1 MITLSTN
8 EEKEGKEEIS
18 EGKKIIAIRGI
29 DERLYKE
36 AARISREIGWTIGEL
51 INQSLKLFLAT
62 FPALTQKMAE
72 STEQLVVK
80 PTKEFIEAAKE
91 ALKKPL
97 IDYYLISDLEEVVL
111 SKKDLEE
118 LDKPLIIASVQ
129 RVIIDKDV
137 DFNLFDS
144 KVLYLQFVDEV
155 VVPSGYPKVRLYTKL
170 KHVKKASFT

>member
-1 MITLSTN
+1 MSTN
-8 EEKEGKEEIS
+8 EEKKGEKSEE
-18 EGKKIIAIRGI
+18 KKIIAIRGI

-62 FPALTQKMAE
+62 FPAFTQKIAE

-91 ALKKPL
+91 AVKRPL
-97 IDYYLISDLEEVVL
+97 LDYYLISDLEEVVL

-118 LDKPLIIASVQ
+118 LDKPLVIASVQ
-129 RVIIDKDV
+129 KVIVDGDV
-137 DFNLFDS
+137 DFDLFDS
-144 KVLYLQFVDEV
+144 KILYLQFVDEV
-155 VVPSGYPKVRLYTKL
+155 VVPSNYPKVRLYTKL
-170 KHVKKASFT
+170 KHVKKVSFT

>member
-1 MITLSTN
+1 MSTN
-8 EEKEGKEEIS
+8 EEKKREES

-62 FPALTQKMAE
+62 FPALTQKVAE

-91 ALKKPL
+91 AVKRPL
-97 IDYYLISDLEEVVL
+97 LDYYLISDLEEVVL

-118 LDKPLIIASVQ
+118 LDKPLVIASVQ
-129 RVIIDKDV
+129 KVIVDRDV
-137 DFNLFDS
+137 DFDLFDS

-155 VVPSGYPKVRLYTKL
+155 VVPSNYPNVRLYTKL
-170 KHVKKASFT
+170 KHVKKVSFT

>member
-1 MITLSTN
+1 MSTN
-8 EEKEGKEEIS
+8 EEKKEEES

-62 FPALTQKMAE
+62 FPALTKKVAE

-91 ALKKPL
+91 AVKRPL
-97 IDYYLISDLEEVVL
+97 LDYYLISDLEEVVL

-118 LDKPLIIASVQ
+118 LDKPLVITSVQ
-129 RVIIDKDV
+129 KVIVDRDV
-137 DFNLFDS
+137 DFDLFDS

-155 VVPSGYPKVRLYTKL
+155 VVPSNYPKVRLYTKL
-170 KHVKKASFT
+170 KHVKKVSFT

>member
-1 MITLSTN
+1 MSTN
-8 EEKEGKEEIS
+8 EEKKGEKSEE
-18 EGKKIIAIRGI
+18 KKIIAIRGI

-62 FPALTQKMAE
+62 FPAFTQKIAE

-91 ALKKPL
+91 AVKRPL
-97 IDYYLISDLEEVVL
+97 LDYYLISDLEEVVL

-118 LDKPLIIASVQ
+118 LDKPLVIASVQ
-129 RVIIDKDV
+129 KVIVDRDV
-137 DFNLFDS
+137 DFDLFDS
-144 KVLYLQFVDEV
+144 KVLYLQFVDEL
-155 VVPSGYPKVRLYTKL
+155 VVPSNYPKVRLYTKL
-170 KHVKKASFT
+170 KHVKKVSFT

>member
-1 MITLSTN
+1 MSTN
-8 EEKEGKEEIS
+8 EEKKGGEG

-62 FPALTQKMAE
+62 FPALTQKVAE

-91 ALKKPL
+91 AVKRPL
-97 IDYYLISDLEEVVL
+97 LDYYLISDLEEVVL

-118 LDKPLIIASVQ
+118 LDKPLVIASVQ
-129 RVIIDKDV
+129 KVIVDRDV
-137 DFNLFDS
+137 DFDLFDS

-155 VVPSGYPKVRLYTKL
+155 VVPSNYPKVRLYTKL
-170 KHVKKASFT
+170 KHVKKVSFT

>member
-1 MITLSTN
+1 MSTN
-8 EEKEGKEEIS
+8 EEKKGEKSEE
-18 EGKKIIAIRGI
+18 KKIIAIRGI

-62 FPALTQKMAE
+62 FPAFTQKIAE

-91 ALKKPL
+91 AVKRPL
-97 IDYYLISDLEEVVL
+97 LDYYLISDLEEVVL

-118 LDKPLIIASVQ
+118 LDKPLVIASVQ
-129 RVIIDKDV
+129 KVIVDRDV
-137 DFNLFDS
+137 DFDLFDS
-144 KVLYLQFVDEV
+144 KILYLQFVDEV
-155 VVPSGYPKVRLYTKL
+155 VVPSNYPKVRLYTKL
-170 KHVKKASFT
+170 KHVKKVSFT

>member
-1 MITLSTN
+1 VKAVSTN
-8 EEKEGKEEIS
+8 EEKKGEES

-62 FPALTQKMAE
+62 FPALTQKVAE

-91 ALKKPL
+91 AVKRPL
-97 IDYYLISDLEEVVL
+97 LDYYLISDLEEVVL

-118 LDKPLIIASVQ
+118 LDKPLVIASVQ
-129 RVIIDKDV
+129 KVIVDGDV
-137 DFNLFDS
+137 DFDLFDS

-155 VVPSGYPKVRLYTKL
+155 VVPSNYPKVRLYTKL
-170 KHVKKASFT
+170 KHVKKVSFT